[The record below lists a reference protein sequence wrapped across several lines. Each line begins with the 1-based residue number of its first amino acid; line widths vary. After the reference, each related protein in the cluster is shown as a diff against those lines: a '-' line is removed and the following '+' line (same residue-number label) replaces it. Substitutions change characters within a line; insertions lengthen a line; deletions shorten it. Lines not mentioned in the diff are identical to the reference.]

1 MQLTQLLDLA
11 LLEKKTTLW
20 QQCMLNKRLTRK
32 KKNMHYSIAL
42 VGCSCEVLTNMTIY
56 SRTVD
61 YFVYY
66 SVFLRGPVLFNTMP
80 KVNVMHVLVLL

>member
-1 MQLTQLLDLA
+1 
-11 LLEKKTTLW
+11 
-20 QQCMLNKRLTRK
+20 
-32 KKNMHYSIAL
+32 MHYSIAL
-42 VGCSCEVLTNMTIY
+42 VGCSCEVLTSMTIY

-66 SVFLRGPVLFNTMP
+66 SVFLRGPGLFNTMP